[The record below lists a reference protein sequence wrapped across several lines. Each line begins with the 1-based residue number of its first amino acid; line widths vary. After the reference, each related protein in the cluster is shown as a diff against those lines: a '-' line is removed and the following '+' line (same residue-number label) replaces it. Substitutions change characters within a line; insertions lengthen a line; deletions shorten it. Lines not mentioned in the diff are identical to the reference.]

1 MPMAMAMGGSSAY
14 TAAAGAN
21 GAAQQQQQQ
30 QLQLNVNAKRS
41 RATRRGTST
50 CSTPRAS
57 STAAWRTV
65 LGVSAALFAA
75 PPCACAVA
83 GRSRKAKQQFA
94 RFDRV
99 REELLDRQ
107 QQQQQQQQQQPHAGA
122 LTPIDVPG
130 DGNCLFA
137 SIAVSHAVATTGKLP
152 SATAVVERARTLRL
166 QANDLL
172 CPGGQPS
179 EGEINGFPL
188 ALVMEPGLGEDGC
201 GYCARMRRDGQWGSA
216 AEILALTKV
225 LRSPIAVYHR
235 PTGAVEPQ
243 EMDTYGADEDGPR
256 LGVLYL
262 HGTHYNALV
271 SSGRPRPRL

>member
-1 MPMAMAMGGSSAY
+1 MTFATSMGDRW
-14 TAAAGAN
+14 TRAA
-21 GAAQQQQQQ
+21 
-30 QLQLNVNAKRS
+30 
-41 RATRRGTST
+41 T
-50 CSTPRAS
+50 
-57 STAAWRTV
+57 WRTV
-65 LGVSAALFAA
+65 LGVSALFAG

-83 GRSRKAKQQFA
+83 GRSRKIKRQFA

-99 REELLDRQ
+99 REELLEERHDH
-107 QQQQQQQQQQPHAGA
+107 QQPSQAGPGGV

-137 SIAVSHAVATTGKLP
+137 SIAVSHAVATTGELP
-152 SATAVVERARTLRL
+152 SAAAVAERARALRL

-188 ALVMEPGLGEDGC
+188 ALVMEPGPGEDGC

-225 LRSPIAVYHR
+225 LRSPIAVYHMIA
-235 PTGAVEPQ
+235 GAIEPQ
-243 EMDTYGADEDGPR
+243 EMDTYGVDEDGPR
-256 LGVLYL
+256 LAVLYL

-271 SSGRPRPRL
+271 RSGRPRPRR